1 MFTDVFI
8 RRPVL
13 ATVCSLLII
22 LAGAIAIPTL
32 PIARYPELAPP
43 SVQVL
48 AFYTGANAQT
58 VESAVTTPLEQ
69 AINGVEGMT
78 YIQSS
83 STNAGVST
91 ITVTFDISRNQDLA
105 AVDVQNRVNS
115 ALGRMPADVR
125 TNGITVTKVSAGFM
139 GGLGFFSQDNRYS
152 NQFIS
157 NYLDLYVRD
166 AIKRVPGVG
175 DVIIFG
181 ERRYAM
187 RLWLD
192 PARLA
197 ARQLTAGDVM
207 NALREQNVQVAAG
220 ALGDQPAPAGQMF
233 TMSVRA
239 VGRLTEVSEFENVVV
254 QAGPDGALVRLSDVG
269 RVELGAEQYA
279 ANLRFLGLEA
289 SGMGIALLP
298 SANALEVFDGVME
311 TMARLEPGF
320 PPGLEWRLA
329 FDNVSVVRE
338 SIIEVLKTL
347 AEAIGLVIVVMF
359 LFLQNWRSTIIPAVT
374 IPVSLVGT
382 FAFIKLFDFSINTL
396 TLFGIVLATGIVVD
410 DAIVVIENIERHMS
424 EYKKSAR
431 RAAIDAMREV
441 LSAVVVIG
449 IVLVAVF
456 VPVALF
462 PGVTG
467 RLYQQFSLTIAF
479 AVVLSVF
486 NAVTLTPAL
495 SALLLDKESH
505 SHGVFFNTVNAIIDG
520 GTRFYVT
527 VVRGALRFR
536 YAMLVL
542 FAGGLWA
549 TYTLLQVVP
558 TAFVPEEDEGFLICV
573 VQAPAG
579 ASLEY
584 TTEIAKKAEQILY
597 ADPDIAAAFSV
608 MGFSFAGAAPN
619 NGLIFTRL
627 KDYAERA
634 GPEHSLRAVLDR
646 VSGPLFMI
654 PGAIVVA
661 FPPPAIQGL
670 STFGGFQFEV
680 LDQTN
685 SADIGGLAQAT
696 FGLIGAGNRSG
707 RVQGLFSSFRADDP
721 QLVVEIDR
729 DRARSLGLP
738 LREVTDALQVFL
750 GSSYVNDFDFNN
762 RAYRVYAQADQRFR
776 ATPADLTQLYARAAS
791 GAMVPLDT
799 VVRMKETTSPQVISH
814 FNLFRSAEITGNA
827 APGLSSGQALQ
838 AMEDLARQTLP
849 PGVGFAWA
857 GQSLEEIKAGTQ
869 ASLIFGLSV
878 ILVYLVLAAQYESWV
893 LPFIILLGVPLAV
906 IGALSA
912 QLLRG
917 LANDVF
923 CQIGLVLL
931 IGLAAKNS
939 ILIVEFAEQ
948 MRARGLSIVDAAV
961 EASRI
966 RLRPILMTS
975 FAFILGV
982 LPLALATG
990 AGAAARNS
998 VGTAVAGGMLAS
1010 TFLSILFIP
1019 VLYVI
1024 IRTLAPGKV
1033 RGQDEEAEAPGGPGH
1048 AATAGAVVVLVLA
1061 VAAPA
1066 MAQAADAGPT
1076 LAPATLTA
1084 ALTASAGQSA
1094 PPPPPAGQ
1102 PAVPVPTVAFDQAV
1116 AAAGDQN
1123 LAVRIVA
1130 NNVLRAEA
1138 LLQQVRASAMP
1149 FVNVTVVNSTLD
1161 GDRGFDGLVVQP
1173 QNQWTLAPTVGMP
1186 VLAAAAWAAR
1196 AQQADRIEIARLDT
1210 ADARRQIAVSAATA
1224 YLAVITQKR
1233 LVDVQQRALETSR
1246 AQFDYNRKRLE
1257 GGVGSRLNALR
1268 AQQIVSSDEALL
1280 EVARLNVQRAQEAL
1294 GVLLDADGPRDVA
1307 GEPAF
1312 EVPVIG
1318 EPESWLAS
1326 RTDYRLFSARRDLS
1340 DRIVRDSKRDWW
1352 PTANV
1357 SFDPTY
1363 VAPAGLFQ
1371 PSGTWRLTVSLIQ
1384 PVYDGGR
1391 RRGLRREREANLS
1404 DSELA
1409 LEQLALQA
1417 RAEVRTARAAVEY
1430 HERALAS
1437 ARAAAAAANEV
1448 LTITITAFDAG
1459 ATTNI
1464 EVIDAQRSA
1473 RDLETAV
1480 AQAEDRVRQAR
1491 LDLLVA
1497 MGRFPQ

>member
-1 MFTDVFI
+1 MFADVFI
-8 RRPVL
+8 KRPVL
-13 ATVCSLLII
+13 STVCSLLII

-43 SVQVL
+43 AVSVT

-69 AINGVEGMT
+69 VINGVEGMT
-78 YIQSS
+78 YMTSS
-83 STNAGVST
+83 STNSGIST

-125 TNGITVTKVSAGFM
+125 TNGITVTKVTAGFM
-139 GGLGFFSQDNRYS
+139 GGIGFFSKDNRYS
-152 NQFIS
+152 NLYIS

-192 PARLA
+192 PGRLA
-197 ARQLTAGDVM
+197 ARRLTAADVL

-220 ALGDQPAPAGQMF
+220 ALGDQPAQAGQMF

-239 VGRLTEVSEFENVVV
+239 VGRLTEVEEFENVVV
-254 QAGPDGALVRLSDVG
+254 ETGADGALVRVKDIG

-279 ANLRFLGLEA
+279 ANLRFLELEA
-289 SGMGIALLP
+289 AGMGVTLLP
-298 SANALEVFDGVME
+298 TANALDVYRGVVE
-311 TMARLEPGF
+311 TMQRLEPSF
-320 PPGLEWRLA
+320 PPGLEWQLA

-338 SIIEVLKTL
+338 SIVEVLKTL
-347 AEAIGLVIVVMF
+347 GEAIGLVIIVMF
-359 LFLQNWRSTIIPAVT
+359 LFLQNWRSTVIPAVT

-410 DAIVVIENIERHMS
+410 DAIVVIENIERHMA
-424 EYKKSAR
+424 EYHKSAR

-441 LSAVVVIG
+441 FGAVVVIG
-449 IVLVAVF
+449 IVLVSVF
-456 VPVALF
+456 VPVAFF

-495 SALLLDKESH
+495 SALLLDRESH
-505 SHGVFFNTVNAIIDG
+505 THGWFFTGVNHVIDG
-520 GTRFYVT
+520 GTRFYVHI
-527 VVRGALRFR
+527 VRRALRFR
-536 YAMLVL
+536 YAMLIL

-584 TTEIAKKAEQILY
+584 TTEVAKKAEKVLY
-597 ADPDIAAAFSV
+597 GDPDIAAAFSV

-627 KDYAERA
+627 KEYSQRP
-634 GPEHSLRAVLDR
+634 GPEHSLRAVLNR
-646 VSGPLFMI
+646 ISGPLFMI

-685 SADIGGLAQAT
+685 NPDVSGLAQAT
-696 FGLIGAGNRSG
+696 FGMIGAGNQSG
-707 RVQGLFSSFRADDP
+707 RVQGLFSTFRADDP
-721 QLVVEIDR
+721 QLIVEIDR
-729 DRARSLGLP
+729 DKARSLGLP
-738 LREVTDALQVFL
+738 LREVTDAMQVFL

-776 ATPADLTQLYARAAS
+776 ANPADLRQLYARAS
-791 GAMVPLDT
+791 NGQMVPLDT
-799 VVRMKETTSPQVISH
+799 VVRLRETTAPQVISH

-827 APGLSSGQALQ
+827 APGQSSGQALRT
-838 AMEDLARQTLP
+838 MEQLAQQSLP
-849 PGVGFAWA
+849 PGYTFAWA
-857 GQSLEEIKAGTQ
+857 GQSLEEIKAGSQ
-869 ASLIFGLSV
+869 AGLIFGLSV
-878 ILVYLVLAAQYESWV
+878 IIVYLVLAAQYESWV
-893 LPFIILLGVPLAV
+893 LPFIILLGVPLA
-906 IGALSA
+906 ILGALSA

-923 CQIGLVLL
+923 CQVGLVLL

-948 MRARGLSIVDAAV
+948 MRERGLSIIDAAV

-998 VGTAVAGGMLAS
+998 VGTTVAGGMVAS
-1010 TFLSILFIP
+1010 TFLSVIFIP

-1024 IRTLAPGKV
+1024 IRTLVPGRV
-1033 RGQDEEAEAPGGPGH
+1033 RGAEAPEDEPAGPGP
-1048 AATAGAVVVLVLA
+1048 AATAAVVVLLSIGLS
-1061 VAAPA
+1061 APA
-1066 MAQAADAGPT
+1066 FAQAP
-1076 LAPATLTA
+1076 APGQPSTPA
-1084 ALTASAGQSA
+1084 AAVT
-1094 PPPPPAGQ
+1094 PPA
-1102 PAVPVPTVAFDQAV
+1102 VTFDEAV
-1116 AAAGDQN
+1116 AAAVDNN
-1123 LAVRIVA
+1123 LTVQITATNI
-1130 NNVLRAEA
+1130 LRAEA
-1138 LLQQVRASAMP
+1138 LLQQVRAATMP
-1149 FVNVTVVNSTLD
+1149 LVNASVINSTLD
-1161 GDRGFDGLVVQP
+1161 AARGFSGNVVQP
-1173 QNQWTLAPTVGMP
+1173 QNQWTLTATAGMP
-1186 VLAAAAWAAR
+1186 VLAAARWAAR
-1196 AQQADRIEIARLDT
+1196 AQQADRVEIERLNT
-1210 ADARRQIAVSAATA
+1210 ADVRRQIAVSAATA
-1224 YLAVITQKR
+1224 YLAVINQQR
-1233 LVDVQQRALETSR
+1233 LVEVQLRSLETAR
-1246 AQFDYNRKRLE
+1246 AQLDYNQKRLE
-1257 GGVGSRLNALR
+1257 GGIGSRLNQLR
-1268 AQQIVSSDEALL
+1268 AAQIASTEEGLVEIF
-1280 EVARLNVQRAQEAL
+1280 RLNVERAREAL
-1294 GVLLDADGPRDVA
+1294 GVLINADGPRDAA

-1312 EVPVIG
+1312 EIPVIG
-1318 EPESWLAS
+1318 APEEWLPA
-1326 RTDYRLFSARRDLS
+1326 RTDYRLFTAERALS
-1340 DRIVRDSKRDWW
+1340 ERIVRESARDWW
-1352 PTANV
+1352 PTATV
-1357 SFDPTY
+1357 SFDPAY
-1363 VAPAGLFQ
+1363 VTPAGLFQ
-1371 PSGTWRLTVSLIQ
+1371 PSGTWRLTVNVAQ
-1384 PVYDGGR
+1384 PVYDGGLR
-1391 RRGLRREREANLS
+1391 SGLRREREANLRT
-1404 DSELA
+1404 SELS

-1417 RAEVRTARAAVEY
+1417 RAEVRTARAAVEFQ
-1430 HERALAS
+1430 ERALAS
-1437 ARAAAAAANEV
+1437 ARVAADAANEV
-1448 LTITITAFDAG
+1448 LKITIIAFDAG
-1459 ATTNI
+1459 ASTNI

-1497 MGRFPQ
+1497 LGRFPR